1 MIYYINHEY
10 TTKIIE
16 STQFLS
22 NPTKSMV
29 YYINHEY
36 TTKIIEGRRF
46 LSNPTKSMVHY
57 INHVYTTKMHRR
69 YYTISVLYCS
79 VYHIK
84 INILLCDI
92 INRILLLYIAVVSGI
107 GRYSEQGSSN
117 SSSMRYEG
125 GLCFKKKNST
135 LDRQYI
141 VHLIIYLVS

>member
-1 MIYYINHEY
+1 VYTTKIIEGTQFLSNTNKSMIYYINHEY

-29 YYINHEY
+29 YYINHDY

-107 GRYSEQGSSN
+107 GRYSEQGYLSGN
-117 SSSMRYEG
+117 D
-125 GLCFKKKNST
+125 CFVIK
-135 LDRQYI
+135 I
-141 VHLIIYLVS
+141 V